1 MKQKL
6 FTLLLAFIAA
16 ISFAGAK
23 DIASGTFKNGG
34 TWKISD
40 QGELY
45 INAIKIPDYTT
56 QSRNIIALDQEYVLT
71 KSSRLTYGDLVSVTS
86 APWGVYSEKIN
97 TIRIGSA
104 VTEIGKSAFV
114 GMSMVKKVT
123 CDARSTNLK
132 IGIWAFSDCF
142 RLETF
147 DFTHVSYISMGAFS
161 CCVNLKSNN
170 FPALQSVEV
179 GAFNNCTSL
188 ASTGFLCLSQLPS
201 ATADIEGLKSIAE
214 LCKAGDSR
222 FLSRNSNFYIVI
234 PASNYSTFVYR
245 FGETPFASYSICTV
259 ARGDAAWRL
268 NKSGTL
274 TVLQATGDF
283 ASPSDAPWYSLRNDI
298 KSVAFEN
305 TRSVGKN
312 AFKGYTNLT
321 LISTM
326 LHYVGVSA
334 FEGCTNLKTA
344 DLSEVKTIGASAFA
358 NTKLGTVDLNAATII
373 ASNAF
378 DGAPLQYI
386 KLGASLQTIGTQAF
400 RNTLKGSSNRIVVMG
415 AAPTTPSNA
424 FENVTAANVTLT
436 VPANIANTYEVAPWN
451 SFTFDRTIAQFP
463 VADSSLD
470 PMWRLFD
477 DGTLLIYKNVPNYT
491 SAQAQ
496 PWYNY
501 REFIKKIK
509 IASGVTSIGNY
520 AFAFPTGGI
529 SKVTVIESYFDNE
542 HTPIKTLGA
551 HAFENNDQLTE
562 VSLRGLETIG
572 DQAFNGCTRLK
583 SYTFGSNLQSIGS
596 KAFNGCPVEAT
607 MSLTTPT
614 PPTVSSTTFQ
624 GMGVAAAS
632 APGRNGVK
640 AASSGQKSV
649 KLDVPDAHISKYLA
663 AQYWNLFSF
672 EYIGEHG
679 GIVESG
685 QAYDGMYVLYSDST
699 MIVSASA
706 PTNPQNINQGFSIQS
721 STKPKIKR
729 VEIQGTLEKLGY
741 QFEQCP
747 NLEEV
752 VLGPTF
758 TTLYGSFY
766 QCPKLKSIN
775 LENVLYIRPN
785 GVRNAFEGCTS
796 LTTVNIPNALEV
808 SGFKGCT
815 SLASVTLGGNAE
827 IESNTF
833 ENCTALTSIDLGNAK
848 VSGAEACFSG
858 CTGLASVKFSGTKIP
873 DEFFKN
879 CSALTTI
886 DLGSQIEEIGES
898 AFEGTGLQK
907 IYIQRP
913 SAPETHADAFKNLTV
928 SNIQLYRP
936 YAFRYGYRT
945 GDWYDMDWM
954 DDEDYEELDFPMYFS
969 IGSNAVG
976 MIDESENLFID
987 AVTGG
992 TIVANAND
1000 YIAPYAP
1007 YILNE
1012 IHIGND
1018 VTSLPAGTVWTGMF
1032 HWVPENASRN
1042 LVIGSGMESLGD
1054 YAFYNNGWDCDLVI
1068 DCYALT
1074 PPTMQGAHVFNWNKV
1089 QNGSQCVATLNV
1101 VNDPAVVAAYRAD
1114 PYWSK
1119 FSIAGTLAPAD
1130 APTECTVTFVDWDG
1144 TVLQTT
1150 TTRPGMSV
1158 TPPEDPVRPG
1168 YEFRGWDSQ
1177 EYGWVLT
1184 DLTIT
1189 ATYYEDMYTVRF
1201 YDFDGTRLN
1210 EQQVRHG
1217 QAAVAPAD
1225 PAERE
1230 GYTYAGWSEDFSH
1243 VTMDMNICAVFNP
1256 IMFTVTFQDKDGSP
1270 LSTQQVQWGTAAVA
1284 PEAPEVEGYEFVGWD
1299 TDFSCV
1305 KTDLFVKAVYQEA
1318 VSNVVSYVCDFTAKK
1333 TNHQNYND
1341 TWTYDTDWDVFG
1353 AANNNGQ
1360 WAYAK
1365 FGGKSATLANAN
1377 PVYVADNKAFGREI
1391 KQIRVTFPS
1400 GSFSKTGMSA
1410 NEWGAK
1416 VYSDLA
1422 CTQLLYTVTGSD
1434 IDANGCTLMLTPESG
1449 KPWEAGS
1456 VIRVYWDLANTTS
1469 TNGIVLVDKIEYLTA
1484 SDDNRPLW
1492 VTATGIEDVSIQP
1505 SAVSSQKILHNGIL
1519 YIIRPDGAIYNA
1531 TGVRVK

>member
-1 MKQKL
+1 MND
-6 FTLLLAFIAA
+6 FYNRSEA
-16 ISFAGAK
+16 
-23 DIASGTFKNGG
+23 
-34 TWKISD
+34 
-40 QGELY
+40 
-45 INAIKIPDYTT
+45 
-56 QSRNIIALDQEYVLT
+56 
-71 KSSRLTYGDLVSVTS
+71 SRLVIHCNNIDDYASV
-86 APWGVYSEKIN
+86 
-97 TIRIGSA
+97 
-104 VTEIGKSAFV
+104 
-114 GMSMVKKVT
+114 
-123 CDARSTNLK
+123 
-132 IGIWAFSDCF
+132 
-142 RLETF
+142 
-147 DFTHVSYISMGAFS
+147 
-161 CCVNLKSNN
+161 
-170 FPALQSVEV
+170 
-179 GAFNNCTSL
+179 
-188 ASTGFLCLSQLPS
+188 S
-201 ATADIEGLKSIAE
+201 AT
-214 LCKAGDSR
+214 
-222 FLSRNSNFYIVI
+222 
-234 PASNYSTFVYR
+234 
-245 FGETPFASYSICTV
+245 
-259 ARGDAAWRL
+259 
-268 NKSGTL
+268 
-274 TVLQATGDF
+274 
-283 ASPSDAPWYSLRNDI
+283 PWYSYRTQI
-298 KSVAFEN
+298 KSIDIWGSK
-305 TRSVGKN
+305 TTYIGKN
-312 AFKGYTNLT
+312 AFNGLSNVKEVYIDGGIQNPTT
-321 LISTM
+321 KIM
-326 LHYVGVSA
+326 KVG
-334 FEGCTNLKTA
+334 E
-344 DLSEVKTIGASAFA
+344 SAFA
-358 NTKLGTVDLNAATII
+358 NCAALKKADFLKHTKEIVKNAFATCSNLYNKLSIPAATQIGEG
-373 ASNAF
+373 AF
-378 DGAPLQYI
+378 DGSHFDEI
-386 KLGASLQTIGTQAF
+386 AF
-400 RNTLKGSSNRIVVMG
+400 G
-415 AAPTTPSNA
+415 
-424 FENVTAANVTLT
+424 E
-436 VPANIANTYEVAPWN
+436 
-451 SFTFDRTIAQFP
+451 
-463 VADSSLD
+463 
-470 PMWRLFD
+470 
-477 DGTLLIYKNVPNYT
+477 
-491 SAQAQ
+491 
-496 PWYNY
+496 
-501 REFIKKIK
+501 
-509 IASGVTSIGNY
+509 
-520 AFAFPTGGI
+520 
-529 SKVTVIESYFDNE
+529 
-542 HTPIKTLGA
+542 
-551 HAFENNDQLTE
+551 
-562 VSLRGLETIG
+562 
-572 DQAFNGCTRLK
+572 
-583 SYTFGSNLQSIGS
+583 NLQSIGQNAFRGSFQSGGNIYVFATVPTTSANAFSGANAASTTLHVSGDLLGGYMINAPWSSFQLDQS
-596 KAFNGCPVEAT
+596 KILPVSGTWGNSYTSWMITQDGTLFIRQGGQYGTPKLPDYANTNEQPWHFYRSFIKKIEIEEGLQGIGKNAFA
-607 MSLTTPT
+607 TPT
-614 PPTVSSTTFQ
+614 EGESQIKEVEIPATVTSIGENAFKNNDQIEEVKAEGVQTIASQAFENCSSLEKVKFGEKVTSLGSKVFNNCGLVDVMALKAATPPAVTVQTFQ
-624 GMGVAAAS
+624 GLGRMSSNAPAKAKAKYAARRAT
-632 APGRNGVK
+632 
-640 AASSGQKSV
+640 AATGQKAV
-649 KLDVPDAHISKYLA
+649 NLEVPDAHISKYLA

-685 QAYDGMYVLYSDST
+685 QAYDGLYVLYSDST

-827 IESNTF
+827 IGSNTF

-858 CTGLASVKFSGTKIP
+858 CTSLASVKFSGTKIP

-886 DLGSQIEEIGES
+886 DLGSQIEEIGEG

-936 YAFRYGYRT
+936 RAFRYGYRT
-945 GDWYDMDWM
+945 GDWNDMDWM

-976 MIDESENLFID
+976 MIDESNTLHIEAI
-987 AVTGG
+987 TGG
-992 TIVANAND
+992 ALSAEARDIL
-1000 YIAPYAP
+1000 APYAP
-1007 YILNE
+1007 YISFVE
-1012 IHIGND
+1012 IGND
-1018 VTSLPAGTVWTGMF
+1018 VTSLPACTYWTRLF
-1032 HWVPENASRN
+1032 SWVADDGWSRN

-1054 YAFYNNGWDCDLVI
+1054 YSLHNDAWDCDLVI

-1074 PPTMQGAHVFNWNKV
+1074 PPTMEGAHVFNWSKI

-1114 PYWSK
+1114 PYWKK
-1119 FSIAGTLAPAD
+1119 FYIAGTLAPAD

-1150 TTRPGMSV
+1150 TTRPGTMV
-1158 TPPEDPVRPG
+1158 TPPENPVRPG
-1168 YEFRGWDSQ
+1168 YEFRGWDSND
-1177 EYGWVLT
+1177 YGWVIS

-1230 GYTYAGWSEDFSH
+1230 GYTYAGWSEDFSN

-1360 WAYAK
+1360 WEYAK
-1365 FGGKSATLANAN
+1365 FGGKSATLASAN

-1422 CTQLLYTVTGSD
+1422 CTQLLYTVTGGD
-1434 IDANGCTLMLTPESG
+1434 IDANGCTLTLTPESG

-1456 VIRVYWDLANTTS
+1456 VIRVYWDLANTSS

-1492 VTATGIEDVSIQP
+1492 VTTTGIEDVSIQP

-1519 YIIRPDGAIYNA
+1519 YIIRPDGKVYTAQGA
-1531 TGVRVK
+1531 EVR

>member
-1 MKQKL
+1 MDNKQSTTWHEFL
-6 FTLLLAFIAA
+6 RDQEICVGGMFDSNPHAYWMLLGDGTLWID
-16 ISFAGAK
+16 GAM
-23 DIASGTFKNGG
+23 T
-34 TWKISD
+34 
-40 QGELY
+40 
-45 INAIKIPDYTT
+45 DYT
-56 QSRNIIALDQEYVLT
+56 NA
-71 KSSRLTYGDLVSVTS
+71 
-86 APWGVYSEKIN
+86 
-97 TIRIGSA
+97 
-104 VTEIGKSAFV
+104 
-114 GMSMVKKVT
+114 
-123 CDARSTNLK
+123 
-132 IGIWAFSDCF
+132 
-142 RLETF
+142 
-147 DFTHVSYISMGAFS
+147 
-161 CCVNLKSNN
+161 
-170 FPALQSVEV
+170 
-179 GAFNNCTSL
+179 
-188 ASTGFLCLSQLPS
+188 
-201 ATADIEGLKSIAE
+201 
-214 LCKAGDSR
+214 
-222 FLSRNSNFYIVI
+222 
-234 PASNYSTFVYR
+234 
-245 FGETPFASYSICTV
+245 
-259 ARGDAAWRL
+259 
-268 NKSGTL
+268 
-274 TVLQATGDF
+274 
-283 ASPSDAPWYSLRNDI
+283 SDAPWYSMRGYV
-298 KSVAFEN
+298 KSVYVTGSSSIGKNAFRGYPNLKEVFAEDVSQIGEYAFANCTQLIRAEVYRVKTIGAHAFDGCTSLQKIDLRMMATTIGEYAFSGSGLKNIYLGVSLESIGNNAFATSSLNNGDIYVNGACPTTSN
-305 TRSVGKN
+305 TAFASVTRPSVKLHVSVELADGYAANNVWGQFNIDRITQFPVIKPTWELNGAGVLTIKGNVPNYANESDQPWYIYRSFIRRIVVANNVTTVGKN
-312 AFKGYTNLT
+312 AFAYPAEGESHVTEVEIPAT
-321 LISTM
+321 VTTIS
-326 LHYVGVSA
+326 
-334 FEGCTNLKTA
+334 E
-344 DLSEVKTIGASAFA
+344 
-358 NTKLGTVDLNAATII
+358 
-373 ASNAF
+373 NAF
-378 DGAPLQYI
+378 KNNDELEEVEAEGV
-386 KLGASLQTIGTQAF
+386 QTIGNQ
-400 RNTLKGSSNRIVVMG
+400 
-415 AAPTTPSNA
+415 A
-424 FENVTAANVTLT
+424 FENC
-436 VPANIANTYEVAPWN
+436 
-451 SFTFDRTIAQFP
+451 
-463 VADSSLD
+463 SSLEKVKFGKD
-470 PMWRLFD
+470 L
-477 DGTLLIYKNVPNYT
+477 
-491 SAQAQ
+491 S
-496 PWYNY
+496 
-501 REFIKKIK
+501 
-509 IASGVTSIGNY
+509 SIGN
-520 AFAFPTGGI
+520 
-529 SKVTVIESYFDNE
+529 
-542 HTPIKTLGA
+542 
-551 HAFENNDQLTE
+551 
-562 VSLRGLETIG
+562 
-572 DQAFNGCTRLK
+572 
-583 SYTFGSNLQSIGS
+583 
-596 KAFNGCPVEAT
+596 KAFNYCGLMDAMAVKAAV
-607 MSLTTPT
+607 
-614 PPTVSSTTFQ
+614 PPAVTAQTFQ
-624 GMGVAAAS
+624 GLGRMSSNAPAKAKAKYAA
-632 APGRNGVK
+632 RK
-640 AASSGQKSV
+640 AKNATGQKAV
-649 KLDVPDAHISKYLA
+649 NLEVPDAHISKYLA
-663 AQYWNLFSF
+663 AQYWNLFTF

-685 QAYDGMYVLYSDST
+685 QAYDGLYVLYSDST

-706 PTNPQNINQGFSIQS
+706 PTNPQNINQGFSILS

-796 LTTVNIPNALEV
+796 LTSVNIPKALEV

-848 VSGAEACFSG
+848 VTGADACFSG
-858 CTGLASVKFSGTKIP
+858 CTSLASVKFSGTKIP

-913 SAPETHADAFKNLTV
+913 SAPDTHADAFKNLTV
-928 SNIQLYRP
+928 SNIKLYRP

-1042 LVIGSGMESLGD
+1042 LVIGSGLQTIGD

-1068 DCYALT
+1068 DCYPLT

-1089 QNGSQCVATLNV
+1089 QNGSQCAATLNV
-1101 VNDPAVVAAYRAD
+1101 VNDPDVVAAYRAD

-1177 EYGWVLT
+1177 EYGWVIT

-1201 YDFDGTRLN
+1201 YDFDGTRLS

-1243 VTMDMNICAVFNP
+1243 VTMDLNICAVFNP

-1341 TWTYDTDWDVFG
+1341 TWTYDTDWSVFG

-1365 FGGKSATLANAN
+1365 FGGKSATIANAN

-1400 GSFSKTGMSA
+1400 GSFSKSGMSA

-1422 CTQLLYTVTGSD
+1422 CTQLLYTVTGGD
-1434 IDANGCTLMLTPESG
+1434 IDANGCVLTLTPESG

-1456 VIRVYWDLANTTS
+1456 VIRVYWDLANTSS

-1492 VTATGIEDVSIQP
+1492 VTTTGIEDISIQP
-1505 SAVSSQKILHNGIL
+1505 SAVSSQKILHEGML
-1519 YIIRPDGAIYNA
+1519 YIIRPDGAMYDVQ
-1531 TGVRVK
+1531 GMRVR

>member
-1 MKQKL
+1 MPRIQQIGNS
-6 FTLLLAFIAA
+6 AFEN
-16 ISFAGAK
+16 
-23 DIASGTFKNGG
+23 SGLTNVRFNSIVSNKNHELGFKSIGNNAFKNTPLARVEVFGDCPQ
-34 TWKISD
+34 TSSTAFQSLTSTQKKIDVPPYYSA
-40 QGELY
+40 QYE
-45 INAIKIPDYTT
+45 
-56 QSRNIIALDQEYVLT
+56 Q
-71 KSSRLTYGDLVSVTS
+71 
-86 APWGVYSEKIN
+86 APWNIFEQVI
-97 TIRIGSA
+97 A
-104 VTEIGKSAFV
+104 V
-114 GMSMVKKVT
+114 
-123 CDARSTNLK
+123 
-132 IGIWAFSDCF
+132 
-142 RLETF
+142 
-147 DFTHVSYISMGAFS
+147 
-161 CCVNLKSNN
+161 N
-170 FPALQSVEV
+170 FPVKFGYNKWAWEL
-179 GAFNNCTSL
+179 
-188 ASTGFLCLSQLPS
+188 
-201 ATADIEGLKSIAE
+201 TAD
-214 LCKAGDSR
+214 
-222 FLSRNSNFYIVI
+222 
-234 PASNYSTFVYR
+234 
-245 FGETPFASYSICTV
+245 
-259 ARGDAAWRL
+259 
-268 NKSGTL
+268 GTL
-274 TVLQATGDF
+274 TIMGNANNLFWDNMQSV
-283 ASPSDAPWYSLRNDI
+283 PWYPYRKYIRKVIVGSGI
-298 KSVAFEN
+298 
-305 TRSVGKN
+305 TMIGKN
-312 AFKGYTNLT
+312 AFCFPN
-321 LISTM
+321 
-326 LHYVGVSA
+326 
-334 FEGCTNLKTA
+334 EGESQIK
-344 DLSEVKTIGASAFA
+344 EVEIP
-358 NTKLGTVDLNAATII
+358 AT
-373 ASNAF
+373 
-378 DGAPLQYI
+378 
-386 KLGASLQTIGTQAF
+386 
-400 RNTLKGSSNRIVVMG
+400 
-415 AAPTTPSNA
+415 
-424 FENVTAANVTLT
+424 
-436 VPANIANTYEVAPWN
+436 
-451 SFTFDRTIAQFP
+451 
-463 VADSSLD
+463 
-470 PMWRLFD
+470 
-477 DGTLLIYKNVPNYT
+477 
-491 SAQAQ
+491 
-496 PWYNY
+496 
-501 REFIKKIK
+501 
-509 IASGVTSIGNY
+509 VTSIGEN
-520 AFAFPTGGI
+520 AF
-529 SKVTVIESYFDNE
+529 KNNDQIEEVKAEGVQTIASQ
-542 HTPIKTLGA
+542 
-551 HAFENNDQLTE
+551 AFENCS
-562 VSLRGLETIG
+562 SLE
-572 DQAFNGCTRLK
+572 K
-583 SYTFGSNLQSIGS
+583 VKFGEKVTSLGS
-596 KAFNGCPVEAT
+596 KVFNNCGLVDVMAVKAA
-607 MSLTTPT
+607 T
-614 PPTVSSTTFQ
+614 PPAVTVQTFQ
-624 GMGVAAAS
+624 GLGRMSSNAPAKAKAKYAA
-632 APGRNGVK
+632 RK
-640 AASSGQKSV
+640 AKNATGQKAV
-649 KLDVPDAHISKYLA
+649 NLEVPDAHISKYLA

-685 QAYDGMYVLYSDST
+685 QAYDGLYVLYSDST

-706 PTNPQNINQGFSIQS
+706 PTNPQNINQGFSILS

-796 LTTVNIPNALEV
+796 LTSVNIPNALEV

-815 SLASVTLGGNAE
+815 SLASVKLGGNAE
-827 IESNTF
+827 IGSNTF

-848 VSGAEACFSG
+848 VTSAEACFSG
-858 CTGLASVKFSGTKIP
+858 CTSLASVKFSGTKIP

-879 CSALTTI
+879 CTALTTI

-913 SAPETHADAFKNLTV
+913 SAPDTHADAFKNLTLG
-928 SNIQLYRP
+928 NIKLYRP
-936 YAFRYGYRT
+936 YAFRYSYRT

-954 DDEDYEELDFPMYFS
+954 DDEDYDELDFPMYFS

-1032 HWVPENASRN
+1032 HWVPENTSRN
-1042 LVIGSGMESLGD
+1042 LVIGSGLQTIGD
-1054 YAFYNNGWDCDLVI
+1054 YASYNNGWDCDLVI

-1074 PPTMQGAHVFNWNKV
+1074 PPTMQGAHVFNWNKIK
-1089 QNGSQCVATLNV
+1089 NGSQCVATLNV
-1101 VNDPAVVAAYRAD
+1101 VNDPDVVAAYRAD

-1119 FSIAGTLAPAD
+1119 FSIAGTLALAD

-1150 TTRPGMSV
+1150 TTRLGMSV

-1201 YDFDGTRLN
+1201 YDFDGTRLS

-1230 GYTYAGWSEDFSH
+1230 GYTYAGWSEDFSN

-1360 WAYAK
+1360 WEYAK
-1365 FGGKSATLANAN
+1365 FGGKSATIANAN

-1400 GSFSKTGMSA
+1400 GSFSKSGMSA

-1422 CTQLLYTVTGSD
+1422 CTQLLYTVTGGD
-1434 IDANGCTLMLTPESG
+1434 IDANGCTLTLTPESG

-1456 VIRVYWDLANTTS
+1456 VIRVYWDLANTSS

-1492 VTATGIEDVSIQP
+1492 VTTTGIEDVSIQP
-1505 SAVSSQKILHNGIL
+1505 SAVSSQKILHNGTL
-1519 YIIRPDGAIYNA
+1519 YIIRPDGKVYTAQGA
-1531 TGVRVK
+1531 EVR